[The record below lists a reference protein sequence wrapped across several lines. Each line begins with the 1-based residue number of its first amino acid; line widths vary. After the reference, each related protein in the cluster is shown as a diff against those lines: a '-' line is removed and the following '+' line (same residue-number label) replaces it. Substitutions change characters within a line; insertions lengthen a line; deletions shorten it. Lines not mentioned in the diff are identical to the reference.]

1 MMTYIFMLA
10 TKVVANF
17 VTERMSVTSCIT
29 NLKNKKKVSNVGDLN
44 RENIKH

>member
-1 MMTYIFMLA
+1 MTYIFMLA

-29 NLKNKKKVSNVGDLN
+29 NLKNKKVSNIGDLN